1 MDLFCNRLK
10 HCVTKLPYGLH
21 IPLSHWTKRWKL
33 LAHFH
38 RQDTFKKTRKTTE
51 VVKRMN
57 QVTRRPQAKAKAVNP
72 TLWIV
77 TTLGALV
84 MLLALMAQSQARTA
98 PESFAD
104 LAEKL
109 LPAVV
114 NISTTQTVDAH
125 GQLPQGVPDF
135 FRDFFERRGGQMP
148 QPSPRRATS
157 LGSGFVIDAQKG
169 YVVTNNHVIKD
180 AEEIKVILQDNTELD
195 GKLLGSDPKTDVA
208 LVQVEL
214 KKGVKLSAVKLGDS
228 DKIRVG
234 DWVVAIGNPFGLG
247 GSVTAGIVSARGR
260 NIQAGPYDDFIQTDA
275 AINKGNSG
283 GPLFDLEG
291 DVIGVN
297 TAIYSPSGGSVG
309 IGFSV
314 PSNIVKN
321 VVADLAEYGHT
332 RRGWLGVRI
341 QNVSDEIAESLGLSE
356 AKGALI
362 TSVADGG
369 PAKKAGLEKGDV
381 ILKFN
386 NKDVT
391 EMRKLPRIV
400 AETEVGK
407 SVPVEVW
414 RKGKIVKLKAKVGE
428 LEVAEKNGDIEKPKF
443 AKTSATVDELGL
455 SLESLSDELRARF
468 NLPEEASG
476 VVILDVDSKG
486 PAAEKGLR
494 PGELIIEVSQKEV
507 NSPDEIKQAVKKA
520 LKNDQKSLLLLI
532 DGEEGLRFVAVK
544 LEK

>member
-1 MDLFCNRLK
+1 
-10 HCVTKLPYGLH
+10 
-21 IPLSHWTKRWKL
+21 
-33 LAHFH
+33 
-38 RQDTFKKTRKTTE
+38 
-51 VVKRMN
+51 MN
-57 QVTRRPQAKAKAVNP
+57 QVKRRPHAQAKAVNP
-72 TLWIV
+72 SLWIMA
-77 TTLGALV
+77 TLTALG
-84 MLLALMAQSQARTA
+84 LLIAMMAQSQARSA

-114 NISTTQTVDAH
+114 NISTTQTVNAH
-125 GQLPQGVPDF
+125 GQMPEGVPDF

-148 QPSPRRATS
+148 QPSPRRAAS
-157 LGSGFVIDAQKG
+157 LGSGFVIDAEKG

-180 AEEIKVILQDNTELD
+180 AEEIKVILQDNTELNA
-195 GKLLGSDPKTDVA
+195 KLLGSDPKTDVA
-208 LVQVEL
+208 LLQVDM

-283 GPLFDLEG
+283 GPLFDLDG
-291 DVIGVN
+291 NVIGIN

-314 PSNIVKN
+314 PSNIAKN
-321 VVADLAEYGHT
+321 VIADLAQYGHT

-341 QNVSDEIAESLGLSE
+341 QNVSAEIAESLGLEE
-356 AKGALI
+356 ATGALI
-362 TSVADGG
+362 TSVADNG
-369 PAKKAGLEKGDV
+369 PAQKAGMEKGDV

-386 NKDVT
+386 NKDVS

-428 LEVAEKNGDIEKPKF
+428 LEVAEKNGNVEKPKF
-443 AKTSATVDELGL
+443 AKTSATVEELGL
-455 SLESLSDELRARF
+455 SLSSLNDEMRARF
-468 NLPEEASG
+468 NLPEEANG
-476 VVILDVDSKG
+476 VIILDVDNDG

-494 PGELIIEVSQKEV
+494 AGELIVEASQKEV
-507 NSPDEIKQAVKKA
+507 TSPDEVKQAVQKA
-520 LKNDQKSLLLLI
+520 MKDNQKSLLLLI